1 MTFCRHNRLETSCPI
16 CSRKLKAKEQEAAR
30 GRRPA
35 RQPGRSSAPRRASSS
50 SRRSASSDL
59 RVRRLT
65 RAQEDGFHSDLVPGL
80 RSSADAERLAQEL
93 AFAAARLDELG
104 GASPPGLYAQA
115 QRLGGE
121 EGLWLAFL
129 IAYLGPL
136 TGGEQPFAEIDRVRV
151 PWDGGELPDLDEV
164 RVGPRGAHEA
174 ARGTD
179 TLIAY
184 RAWAARAGSQAAGLA
199 GQDGW
204 TAERRFERAFER
216 LALPGL
222 LRGARYEFLLT
233 SGALGLADLRPSSL
247 HLLADP
253 RDPTLTAAKRV
264 FGIGDVLLVQRRAGE
279 LLAATGVPIGAFDL
293 GLLNW
298 ARLTDAPQGGRIDA
312 GSSVTP
318 DPDVVELVRDAL
330 GIAPDDGHEPDDDEP
345 LAA

>member
-1 MTFCRHNRLETSCPI
+1 M
-16 CSRKLKAKEQEAAR
+16 
-30 GRRPA
+30 
-35 RQPGRSSAPRRASSS
+35 
-50 SRRSASSDL
+50 
-59 RVRRLT
+59 
-65 RAQEDGFHSDLVPGL
+65 
-80 RSSADAERLAQEL
+80 
-93 AFAAARLDELG
+93 
-104 GASPPGLYAQA
+104 
-115 QRLGGE
+115 
-121 EGLWLAFL
+121 
-129 IAYLGPL
+129 
-136 TGGEQPFAEIDRVRV
+136 RV
-151 PWDGGELPDLDEV
+151 PWDGGELPRLDEV

-179 TLIAY
+179 TLTAY

-330 GIAPDDGHEPDDDEP
+330 GLAPDDDDEPDDDEP